1 MKTLFKIFFLAFC
14 FLVVSCTDDE
24 KTLDIEE
31 YTGPLFE
38 SENVEIMITDS
49 TVVKIIMSGAKQ
61 LQHQNGD
68 IEFPQGIKVTF
79 YDKFGE
85 KISELTAQEGYKAAD
100 DNFYRARGDVHVQN
114 LQKKETLSTEELFWN
129 PDDHEIYTD
138 KFVTIETP
146 DELILAEGMRAPE
159 DFSTYVL
166 IKPQDSIFKLEE
178 Q

>member
-1 MKTLFKIFFLAFC
+1 M
-14 FLVVSCTDDE
+14 SCTDDE
-24 KTLDIEE
+24 KALDIEE

-138 KFVTIETP
+138 KFVTIETQ

-159 DFSTYVL
+159 DFSTYEL
-166 IKPQDSIFKLEE
+166 IRPQDSIFKLEE